1 MHYKILFQRVKA
13 EIDHNLDTGEF
24 RITIRNGYGL
34 DPERKRRMDKD
45 YGKLNIIV
53 VINTYKLEH
62 EIIHGCRNGI

>member
-1 MHYKILFQRVKA
+1 MNADQLVSFKRFKA

-34 DPERKRRMDKD
+34 DPERKRRMDKN

-53 VINTYKLEH
+53 VSSTLV
-62 EIIHGCRNGI
+62 NGTRLFRQF